1 MENENE
7 LDINSQND
15 AIDDIKDIDDIDV
28 LKEKYQG
35 LGEKHKK
42 IFDTNKQ
49 LFARAKK
56 AEGFELKDG
65 KWIKPEPK
73 IDKKPEPKKSDED
86 FGLLELTFLKGEDIK
101 SEDEIEF
108 VKKELKEAGL
118 TNDQLPKLFANKYF
132 KSQLDEFK
140 TEKANVKAVAGIKGG
155 RGGESEAKNTP
166 EYWIAKGVPPTPE
179 QVPDRQTRVK
189 IARAMMNN
197 EKSGKKFYNE

>member
-1 MENENE
+1 MII
-7 LDINSQND
+7 LRTGILYSIIIC
-15 AIDDIKDIDDIDV
+15 AFISFSCFYPSFLIS
-28 LKEKYQG
+28 LKS
-35 LGEKHKK
+35 
-42 IFDTNKQ
+42 
-49 LFARAKK
+49 
-56 AEGFELKDG
+56 
-65 KWIKPEPK
+65 
-73 IDKKPEPKKSDED
+73 KKSDED

-140 TEKANVKAVAGIKGG
+140 TEKANIKATSGIKGG
-155 RGGESEAKNTP
+155 GGGGEKAKNTP
-166 EYWIAKGVPPTPE
+166 EYWIAKGVPPTPD